1 MFRAVRLGLSVRSI
15 TPSSVVSRHFNSTRR
30 IQGTVSDVIPKSAE
44 EQRAGVTL
52 KRFWKKVDVA
62 ENSGSGILTVTLDKR
77 ALRTPE
83 GAKLEVPNSHRLL
96 ATMIA
101 IEWENQEKLIKPH
114 ALPMT
119 SIASRAIDGLQD
131 EGARRDLVAG
141 LIKYFDT
148 DTICFH
154 ESHPPALVQ
163 LQEQHWNPLLKW
175 TESTYHIKIKIF
187 DSLLGNT
194 QPEGT
199 KEVLIN
205 EISKFGQ
212 WEIAAFE
219 RAVLTTK
226 SFIIAL
232 ALVRGRIDVEQAAQA
247 AQVEVVSQTQR
258 WGEVED
264 THDVDYQ
271 DIRRQLGSV
280 ACVLAT
286 N

>member
-1 MFRAVRLGLSVRSI
+1 MFRAARLILFVRPIARNN
-15 TPSSVVSRHFNSTRR
+15 VSPRYLHGTRR
-30 IQGTVSDVIPKSAE
+30 SLGTVTDFIPKPAE
-44 EQRAGVTL
+44 EQRANVTL

-62 ENSGSGILTVTLDKR
+62 ENNGLLTVTLDKR

-83 GAKLEVPNSHRLL
+83 GAKLEIPNSHRLL
-96 ATMIA
+96 ASLIA

-119 SIASRAIDGLQD
+119 SIASRAIDGLRD
-131 EGARRDLVAG
+131 EGARFDLVAG

-163 LQEQHWNPLLKW
+163 LQEEHWNPLLKW
-175 TESTYHIKIKIF
+175 AESKYKIKIKIF

-194 QPEGT
+194 QPEET
-199 KEVLIN
+199 KKVLVNEVNKL
-205 EISKFGQ
+205 GQ
-212 WEIAAFE
+212 WEMAAFE
-219 RAVLTTK
+219 RAVLTAK
-226 SFIIAL
+226 SFVIAL
-232 ALVRGRIDVEQAAQA
+232 ALVKGRINVEQAAQA
-247 AQVEVVSQTQR
+247 AHVEVVSQTQR

-264 THDVDYQ
+264 THDVDYY
-271 DIRRQLGSV
+271 DIRRQLGSA

>member
-1 MFRAVRLGLSVRSI
+1 MFQATRLVLFARPIARRNVL
-15 TPSSVVSRHFNSTRR
+15 SRHLHSTRR
-30 IQGTVSDVIPKSAE
+30 VPGSVTDFIPKATE
-44 EQRAGVTL
+44 EQRVTL
-52 KRFWKKVDVA
+52 KRFWKKVDIA
-62 ENSGSGILTVTLDKR
+62 EKDGILTVTLDKR

-96 ATMIA
+96 ASLIA

-119 SIASRAIDGLQD
+119 SIASRAIDGLGD
-131 EGARRDLVAG
+131 EGARFDLLAE

-154 ESHPPALVQ
+154 ESRPPALVE
-163 LQEQHWNPLLKW
+163 LQEEHWNPLIKW
-175 TESTYHIKIKIF
+175 VESTYKVKINIF

-194 QPEGT
+194 QPKET
-199 KEVLIN
+199 KEVLMDEVN
-205 EISKFGQ
+205 KLGQ
-212 WEIAAFE
+212 WETAAFE

-232 ALVRGRIDVEQAAQA
+232 ALVKGRISVEQAAQA

-264 THDVDYQ
+264 THDVDYY

-280 ACVLAT
+280 ACVLAA

>member
-1 MFRAVRLGLSVRSI
+1 MFRATRLVPSVRPVTRSAAI
-15 TPSSVVSRHFNSTRR
+15 SRHFHGTQR
-30 IQGTVSDVIPKSAE
+30 IHGTVSEFIPKPAE
-44 EQRAGVTL
+44 EQRASVTL
-52 KRFWKKVDVA
+52 KRFWKKVDVT
-62 ENSGSGILTVTLDKR
+62 ENNGLLTVTLDKR

-83 GAKLEVPNSHRLL
+83 GAKLEIPSSRRLL
-96 ATMIA
+96 ATLIA

-131 EGARRDLVAG
+131 EGARFDQIAG

-154 ESHPPALVQ
+154 ESHPPALVK
-163 LQEQHWNPLLKW
+163 LQEEHWNPLLKW
-175 TESTYHIKIKIF
+175 AESTYDIKINIF
-187 DSLLGNT
+187 DSVLGNT
-194 QPEGT
+194 QPKET
-199 KEVLIN
+199 KEVLMN
-205 EISKFGQ
+205 EVSKLGQ

-232 ALVRGRIDVEQAAQA
+232 ALVKGRINVEQAAQA
-247 AQVEVVSQTQR
+247 AHVEVVSQTQR

>member
-1 MFRAVRLGLSVRSI
+1 MFRAGRLVLSTRAI
-15 TPSSVVSRHFNSTRR
+15 TRTNGVSRGIHFTPKTH
-30 IQGTVSDVIPKSAE
+30 GTVSEFIPKPAD
-44 EQRAGVTL
+44 EQRANVTL
-52 KRFWKKVDVA
+52 KRFWKKVDIA
-62 ENSGSGILTVTLDKR
+62 ENSGLLTVTLDKR

-83 GAKLEVPNSHRLL
+83 GAKLEIPSSHRLL
-96 ATMIA
+96 ASLIA

-131 EGARRDLVAG
+131 EGAQSDLVAG

-148 DTICFH
+148 DTVCFH

-163 LQEQHWNPLLKW
+163 LQEQHWIPLLKW
-175 TESTYHIKIKIF
+175 AESTYKIKINIF
-187 DSLLGNT
+187 DSLLGNS
-194 QPEGT
+194 QPKEAKEALM
-199 KEVLIN
+199 KEVNKL
-205 EISKFGQ
+205 GQ
-212 WEIAAFE
+212 WEVAAFE

-232 ALVRGRIDVEQAAQA
+232 ALVKGRINVEQAAQA
-247 AQVEVVSQTQR
+247 AHVEVVSQTER

-264 THDVDYQ
+264 THDVDHH

>member
-1 MFRAVRLGLSVRSI
+1 MFRAVRLVPSVRSI
-15 TPSSVVSRHFNSTRR
+15 ARSSVISRQFSSTRI
-30 IQGTVSDVIPKSAE
+30 IQGTVSDAIPKSAE

-62 ENSGSGILTVTLDKR
+62 ENNGLLTVTLDKR

-83 GAKLEVPNSHRLL
+83 GAKLEIPSSHRLL
-96 ATMIA
+96 ATLVA

-119 SIASRAIDGLQD
+119 SIASRAIDGLKD
-131 EGARRDLVAG
+131 EGARYDLVAE

-148 DTICFH
+148 DTVCFH
-154 ESHPPALVQ
+154 ESHPPALVK
-163 LQEQHWNPLLKW
+163 LQEEHWNPLLKW
-175 TESTYHIKIKIF
+175 TESTYRIKIKIF

-194 QPEGT
+194 QPEET
-199 KEVLIN
+199 KKVLIN
-205 EISKFGQ
+205 EVSKLGQ

-232 ALVRGRIDVEQAAQA
+232 ALVKGRIDVEQAAQA
-247 AQVEVVSQTQR
+247 AHVEVVSQTQL

>member
-1 MFRAVRLGLSVRSI
+1 MFRATRAVLSVRLI
-15 TPSSVVSRHFNSTRR
+15 ARTNFVSRGIHSTARAN
-30 IQGTVSDVIPKSAE
+30 GTVSELIPKPAE
-44 EQRAGVTL
+44 EQRANVTL

-62 ENSGSGILTVTLDKR
+62 ENHGLLTVTLDKR

-83 GAKLEVPNSHRLL
+83 GAKLEVPSSRRLL
-96 ATMIA
+96 ATLIA

-131 EGARRDLVAG
+131 EGARFDLVAG

-148 DTICFH
+148 DTLCFH
-154 ESHPPALVQ
+154 EAHPPALVQ
-163 LQEQHWNPLLKW
+163 LQEEHWVPLIKW
-175 TESTYHIKIKIF
+175 AESTYDIKINIF
-187 DSLLGNT
+187 DSLLGNS
-194 QPEGT
+194 QP
-199 KEVLIN
+199 KESKNVLMKEIN
-205 EISKFGQ
+205 KLNQ
-212 WEIAAFE
+212 WEMAAFE

-232 ALVRGRIDVEQAAQA
+232 GLVKGRIDVEQASQA
-247 AQVEVVSQTQR
+247 AHVEVVSQTQR

-264 THDVDYQ
+264 THDVDYH